1 MSRDKC
7 YILVSPDVPLALC
20 QTPSLKAATVEVDRY
35 REYGHSLDH
44 ILPSSHLLALA
55 YNDGATLYLNDG
67 ISTSNIVLDSCQ
79 YWNLFHGSTV
89 CVKLKPYPIPKPVYA
104 TTVSVALV
112 RSGNFQVCDFT
123 EHLRIYFSSP
133 KILIPGQVI
142 AVNIPRNIPKSIS
155 LEEFLR
161 FASRNAR
168 FLMDTCTVHFKINS
182 AQDHDGK
189 DLSGFFMISSAKTT
203 LYQVS
208 MPYNIFL
215 IALWL

>member
-112 RSGNFQVCDFT
+112 RSGNFSS
-123 EHLRIYFSSP
+123 LRFYRTLANLLLVTQDSYPWTGDSCKYPAKYP
-133 KILIPGQVI
+133 KINKFRGIPT
-142 AVNIPRNIPKSIS
+142 
-155 LEEFLR
+155 LR
-161 FASRNAR
+161 FKK
-168 FLMDTCTVHFKINS
+168 CTV
-182 AQDHDGK
+182 
-189 DLSGFFMISSAKTT
+189 
-203 LYQVS
+203 
-208 MPYNIFL
+208 YNGHVHRAF
-215 IALWL
+215 